1 MPRSDKHNDG
11 LSSLWGS
18 LACTRQHRIRV
29 MFCIPFKLLANYA
42 VLVAAIISAAC
53 PSQLLVCR
61 HCMVHD
67 SLACLASVCGLSS
80 TSDHAQTCDH
90 HACEVTC
97 QETHDEQSDDCH
109 HSHDDCP
116 CCIGSIDNPPFL
128 NNSSQAFN
136 LFAEPPVWQFIA
148 NPGFFS
154 AVACRRTCTAPT
166 TSSSMP
172 NVMRI

>member
-1 MPRSDKHNDG
+1 MVFLHF
-11 LSSLWGS
+11 WGS
-18 LACTRQHRIRV
+18 LACIRQHRIRV

-80 TSDHAQTCDH
+80 TSDHAQTCGH